1 MVGDYEAS
9 SSRVGAAAKLSA
21 AELLSAMY
29 LVLILK
35 STLFAGTC
43 RNT

>member
-35 STLFAGTC
+35 GTLFAGTC